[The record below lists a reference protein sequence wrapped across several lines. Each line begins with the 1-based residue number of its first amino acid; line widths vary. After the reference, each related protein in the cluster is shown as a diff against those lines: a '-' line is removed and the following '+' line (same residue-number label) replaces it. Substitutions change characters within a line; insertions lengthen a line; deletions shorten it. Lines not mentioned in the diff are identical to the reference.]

1 MGMCFRFLLLHL
13 LLPPLKVQWWET
25 KWFVFA
31 HDISALNSGSILN
44 WTRLFTL
51 NLIFENIYALILLQ
65 FLILNISDIPC
76 ITHGNTRYELHNIFH
91 HCAPKM
97 WKWNLMRCKYVLR
110 PVFRA
115 SILISFNISL
125 RPDICMS
132 KQHMAHTAARGTFR
146 QGISIKIN
154 SRMYSRPSC
163 GTLSRSRRWRCRQE
177 CQVKL
182 GMLAP
187 LFGTYHAVAVSFR
200 TRLHLGPRLSGGA
213 LWRTPEKWEKAGCG
227 GQSGTKLCHLT
238 GSSKSQK

>member
-1 MGMCFRFLLLHL
+1 MGICFRFLLSHL

-65 FLILNISDIPC
+65 FLILNISHIPC

-187 LFGTYHAVAVSFR
+187 FLAPTTPSRFLFALDCTWGHAWAAVR
-200 TRLHLGPRLSGGA
+200 YEERLRSGRKRDA
-213 LWRTPEKWEKAGCG
+213 AARAAPNCAT
-227 GQSGTKLCHLT
+227 
-238 GSSKSQK
+238 